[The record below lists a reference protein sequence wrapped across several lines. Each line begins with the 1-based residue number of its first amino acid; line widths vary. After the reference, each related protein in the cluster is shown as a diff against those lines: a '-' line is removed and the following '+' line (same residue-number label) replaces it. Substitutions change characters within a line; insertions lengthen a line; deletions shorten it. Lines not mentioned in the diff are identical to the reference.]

1 MKLTKSKLRDLIR
14 EEIRR
19 QVNERREI
27 GGHYLMKQLK
37 DLAHDAKR
45 SGERKV
51 AKALMYL
58 YDRINQSSRD
68 IDLNA
73 DDINDFLNEPRGRQH
88 ARDLPDWMVD
98 ALFEGE
104 GGGEEGKPVPLKI
117 DIPDS
122 PFGPDV
128 SQVVNQLKTVL
139 KQWQGKEY
147 PSDEIR
153 WKSYFRDIAKI
164 VQATDSE
171 VKESIREEIR
181 RLNELEYTPAD
192 LLDIADQAESL
203 GKLFKKFAHAV
214 SRDLTSQE
222 NRVVGKALKDYNAF
236 FASLK
241 KVYKAIG

>member
-1 MKLTKSKLRDLIR
+1 MKLTKSKLREMIR
-14 EEIRR
+14 S
-19 QVNERREI
+19 V
-27 GGHYLMKQLK
+27 M
-37 DLAHDAKR
+37 
-45 SGERKV
+45 S
-51 AKALMYL
+51 
-58 YDRINQSSRD
+58 
-68 IDLNA
+68 
-73 DDINDFLNEPRGRQH
+73 
-88 ARDLPDWMVD
+88 
-98 ALFEGE
+98 EGE

-164 VQATDSE
+164 VQVTDSE
-171 VKESIREEIR
+171 VKESTREEIQ

-203 GKLFKKFAHAV
+203 GKLIKKFAHTV

-222 NRVVGKALKDYNAF
+222 NRVVGKALKDYNTF

-241 KVYKAIG
+241 QVYKAIG